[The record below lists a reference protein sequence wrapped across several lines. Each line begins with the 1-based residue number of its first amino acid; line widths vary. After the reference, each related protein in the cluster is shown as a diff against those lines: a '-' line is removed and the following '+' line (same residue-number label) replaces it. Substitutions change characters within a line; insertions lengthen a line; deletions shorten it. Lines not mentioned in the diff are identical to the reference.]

1 MRRFT
6 FLAPL
11 TAAAALAGAGAAAA
25 QPSAVVVTVSP
36 DFTKTAEEL
45 GPREVQQQVDDLT
58 ARVTR
63 VLTERHA
70 LDGARIELT
79 ITDLK
84 PNRPTMQQTVA
95 KPGLDPLRSISI
107 GGAAIEGTVTTA
119 SGEVHPVK
127 YDYYSNNLT
136 DVRGYAT
143 WQDAGTAFNRLA
155 RNLADGRYVTR

>member
-1 MRRFT
+1 
-6 FLAPL
+6 
-11 TAAAALAGAGAAAA
+11 
-25 QPSAVVVTVSP
+25 
-36 DFTKTAEEL
+36 
-45 GPREVQQQVDDLT
+45 
-58 ARVTR
+58 
-63 VLTERHA
+63 
-70 LDGARIELT
+70 
-79 ITDLK
+79 
-84 PNRPTMQQTVA
+84 MQQTVA

>member
-1 MRRFT
+1 MMRRFT

-11 TAAAALAGAGAAAA
+11 TAAAALAGAAAA

-36 DFTKTAEEL
+36 DFAKTAEEL
-45 GPREVQQQVDDLT
+45 GQREVQQQVDDLT

-70 LDGARIELT
+70 LDGARIDLT

-84 PNRPTMQQTVA
+84 PNRPTMQQTID

-107 GGAAIEGTVTTA
+107 GGAAIEGAITTA
-119 SGEVHPVK
+119 SGEVQPIK
-127 YDYYSNNLT
+127 YDYYSNNLA

-143 WQDAGTAFNRLA
+143 WQDAGTAFDRLA
-155 RNLADGRYVTR
+155 RNLAEGRYVKR

>member
-11 TAAAALAGAGAAAA
+11 TAAAALAGAAAA

-36 DFTKTAEEL
+36 DFAKTAEEL

-70 LDGARIELT
+70 LDGARIELI

-84 PNRPTMQQTVA
+84 PNRPTMQQTID

-107 GGAAIEGTVTTA
+107 GGATIEGAITTA
-119 SGEVHPVK
+119 SGEVQPIK
-127 YDYYSNNLT
+127 YDYYSSNLA

-143 WQDAGTAFNRLA
+143 WQDAATAFDRLA
-155 RNLADGRYVTR
+155 RNLAEGRYVKR